1 MRSESMTF
9 ILFLTLAAAGPAAP
23 EDSALRDPA
32 VNMELTRTTHGD
44 AVVSLAELAT
54 ETTVPKEA
62 RKLYEKALKAD
73 RQGDRVRAREY
84 ALAAIALAPE
94 FFQARA
100 AVAVA
105 HLQAGGLDAADREL
119 DIVESL
125 NPQYLPAREI
135 RGLVH
140 FFRVRLSQGKPAG
153 LVTWPISDISD
164 MPCGLGSQ
172 VSRKSR

>member
-1 MRSESMTF
+1 MTF